1 MMINENRDCATE
13 SKLAITLRTLSKY
26 DMSRLATRQTK
37 KQTQRHR
44 NWQIFRRKNMLKKQ
58 KGILTNRRTS
68 RLTVDTR
75 TQRGKQKMKNEKCS
89 VVIQINK

>member
-13 SKLAITLRTLSKY
+13 SKLTITLRTLSKY

-58 KGILTNRRTS
+58 KGILTNRHTS

-75 TQRGKQKMKNEKCS
+75 TQRGKQKMKNGKCS

>member
-1 MMINENRDCATE
+1 MINENRDCATE
-13 SKLAITLRTLSKY
+13 SKLTITLRTLSKY

-68 RLTVDTR
+68 RLTVDTL